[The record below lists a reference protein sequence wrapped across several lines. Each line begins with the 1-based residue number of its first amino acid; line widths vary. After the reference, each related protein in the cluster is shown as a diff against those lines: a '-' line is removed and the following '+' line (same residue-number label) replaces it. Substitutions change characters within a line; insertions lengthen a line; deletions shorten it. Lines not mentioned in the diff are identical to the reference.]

1 MTREFFEE
9 VMQIPSCSKHE
20 NMMIDFLMKWG
31 KTNGCRTK
39 RDGKGN
45 VYLEKGSGIRPTLIN
60 HIDTVHR
67 DQIDMVDQMVF
78 KEIVWDGD
86 HVTAMNPLTKKQTGL
101 GMDNQGGAC
110 IALAVVARLKA
121 VKAIFTVEEE
131 IGMLG
136 IKAAN
141 MRFFDDAAFVISN
154 DSPDENRATHY
165 SSGVQLYS
173 DEFFKTY
180 LEPICKKYGVTSFRS
195 EPWTCIK
202 EVRRNWVN
210 KDGKHL
216 ECLNFG
222 NAGDR
227 PHSDQEGASF
237 KGVCN
242 AEELL
247 YALCTEIPSDK
258 QHVSAIEEPKWE
270 PSKWHSTGKSYGSK
284 LSREPDLDNDDEDFG
299 NYVDELFG
307 LGGDDDWQSHD
318 DTDICQFEFTYD
330 DEDQFKLH
338 QKLCEQEDLP
348 VTFDGYHE
356 GSGTS
361 MAEGELQSIKDAY
374 VLWYQIFYD
383 DPSVKTWEQ
392 LEDVDDLSDFNDGLI
407 FFDDLDGTESVDDIQ
422 PENLD
427 DDAEEDAEEEKKEK
441 PEQMDLF
448 DWIDQQK

>member
-9 VMQIPSCSKHE
+9 VMRIPSCSKHE

-31 KTNGCRTK
+31 KANGCRTK

-78 KEIVWDGD
+78 KEIVWNGD
-86 HVTAMNPLTKKQTGL
+86 HVTALNPLTKKQTGL

-141 MRFFDDAAFVISN
+141 MEFFDDAAFVISN
-154 DSPDENRATHY
+154 DSPEENRATHY

-180 LEPICKKYGVTSFRS
+180 LEPICKKHGVTSFRS

-222 NAGDR
+222 NAGDH
-227 PHSDQEGASF
+227 PHTDQEGASF

-258 QHVSAIEEPKWE
+258 QHVSAIEEPKWSS
-270 PSKWHSTGKSYGSK
+270 SKWSGGKAYGNK
-284 LSREPDLDNDDEDFG
+284 LSKDEPDDDEDFG
-299 NYVDELFG
+299 NYIDELFG
-307 LGGDDDWQSHD
+307 LGDDMPNDWQNHD
-318 DTDICQFEFTYD
+318 DSEVCQFMFTYD
-330 DEDQFKLH
+330 DDDQFTQHKS
-338 QKLCEQEDLP
+338 LCDDEGILVEFGDYDERTGT
-348 VTFDGYHE
+348 VTV
-356 GSGTS
+356 
-361 MAEGELQSIKDAY
+361 EGELQDIKDAY
-374 VLWYQIFYD
+374 LLWYQIFNN
-383 DPSVKTWEQ
+383 DPYIKTWEQ
-392 LEDVDDLSDFNDGLI
+392 LEHVDDLSDFNEGLI
-407 FFDDLDGTESVDDIQ
+407 FLDDLDG
-422 PENLD
+422 LD
-427 DDAEEDAEEEKKEK
+427 DDSIEPEDLDDDEPKEEDEDKSSNIK
-441 PEQMDLF
+441 QMDLF
-448 DWIDQQK
+448 DWIDNHK